1 MRYSALMKKSEENR
15 IIRYGDTEVNVTR
28 DQMLILSHVLD
39 VSVQNDLDQY
49 IIQSPFPLLEVCLED
64 YGVNN
69 RDIRTIQEPQND

>member
-1 MRYSALMKKSEENR
+1 MKKSENNR
-15 IIRYGDTEVNVTR
+15 IVRYGDTEVSVTR

-64 YGVNN
+64 YGVIN

>member
-1 MRYSALMKKSEENR
+1 MKKSENNR
-15 IIRYGDTEVNVTR
+15 IVRYGDTEVSVTR